1 MAIEVYNI
9 MEDLVDQNMKKIVEQ
24 IPNVCYC
31 EQCIADITAMA
42 LNNLKPRYVSSA
54 KGGVLARV
62 MGTTAVEQ
70 INLIREITSAAEKVA
85 ARPHHSLD
93 VKVKNNRHITITRE
107 EVKE

>member
-42 LNNLKPRYVSSA
+42 LNNLKR
-54 KGGVLARV
+54 
-62 MGTTAVEQ
+62 
-70 INLIREITSAAEKVA
+70 
-85 ARPHHSLD
+85 
-93 VKVKNNRHITITRE
+93 TIE
-107 EVKE
+107 NSHY